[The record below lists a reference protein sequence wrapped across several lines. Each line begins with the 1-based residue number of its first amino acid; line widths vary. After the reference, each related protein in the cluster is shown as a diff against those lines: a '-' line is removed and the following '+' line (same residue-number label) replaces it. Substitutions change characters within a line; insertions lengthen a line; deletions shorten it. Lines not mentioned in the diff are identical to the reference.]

1 MCIQFSAT
9 CTTFVASLINL
20 FGRALSKELEVV
32 AGTVAGATGAY
43 HMTRQVR
50 IDCLGS
56 QFVQPT
62 FLHVRTGICQAGI
75 SDNAKL
81 ASGS

>member
-1 MCIQFSAT
+1 M
-9 CTTFVASLINL
+9 CTTFVAVLQKL
-20 FGRALSKELEVV
+20 FVRALRCKELEVV

-62 FLHVRTGICQAGI
+62 FLHVRTDSSETKPRA
-75 SDNAKL
+75 
-81 ASGS
+81 